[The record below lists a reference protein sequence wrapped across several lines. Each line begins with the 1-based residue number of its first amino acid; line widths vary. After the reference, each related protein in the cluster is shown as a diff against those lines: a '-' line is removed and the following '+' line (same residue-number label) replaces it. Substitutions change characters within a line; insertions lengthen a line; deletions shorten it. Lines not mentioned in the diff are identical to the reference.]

1 MNECRAQS
9 RQPPRNQPVFQT
21 MAIATEEETL
31 SWRTLVNLQMRL
43 IESRETNVNFDKQI
57 ANLDATTNELHQ
69 RLEGLR
75 LSSKKE
81 TIESLLEDREIVF
94 LSQKR
99 EELSTKQKSLI
110 RDLKS
115 VTNLLG
121 RFKLDIERRNTSIQK
136 LEVKFNFLL
145 VH

>member
-1 MNECRAQS
+1 MNECHAQS

>member
-1 MNECRAQS
+1 
-9 RQPPRNQPVFQT
+9 

-57 ANLDATTNELHQ
+57 ANLDAATNELHQ

-81 TIESLLEDREIVF
+81 TIESLLEYREIVF